1 MKDSF
6 GREINYLRI
15 SVTDRCNFD
24 CLYCSHPVEMLPRE
38 KVLRFED
45 IVVLVRA
52 GKELGINKVRL
63 TGGEPLLRRDI
74 EKLVAMLHDLDVT
87 VHITTNGFMLPRLA
101 KPLKE
106 AGLDG
111 LNVSLD
117 FVDAEKFRQITRGG
131 NLSVVAEGIDKA
143 LQVGLPVKLNTVF
156 TTMHETEDLR
166 GLLDFAKERHV
177 AIRFIELMPK
187 NLASFSSLFR
197 PIGDAKHMIESFT
210 DLKPVGA
217 NGGIGGPAEYFLTDE
232 GVEVGFIGFFSLNQC
247 KQCNRIRVTSS
258 GVVYP
263 CLLRNVKIEAFKSI
277 KQGKEAAKEALLK
290 AIAMKPG
297 AGNPEEVGPD
307 MSEIGG

>member
-45 IVVLVRA
+45 IVALVQA

-63 TGGEPLLRRDI
+63 TGGEPLLRRDV
-74 EKLVAMLHDLDVT
+74 EKLVAMLHELDVT

-101 KPLKE
+101 EPLKE

-117 FVDAEKFRQITRGG
+117 FVDAEKFREITRGG
-131 NLSVVAEGIDKA
+131 DVTMVTEGIDKA

-156 TTMHETEDLR
+156 TAMHETEDLKE
-166 GLLDFAKERHV
+166 LLDFAKERGV

-187 NLASFSSLFR
+187 NLGSFSSLFR
-197 PIGDAKHMIESFT
+197 PIGDAERMIESFT

-217 NGGIGGPAEYFLTDE
+217 NEGIGGPAEYFLTDE

-258 GVVYP
+258 GVIYP
-263 CLLRNVKIEAFKSI
+263 CLLRNVKIEAFESI
-277 KQGKEAAKEALLK
+277 RQGKEAAKEALLK
-290 AIAMKPG
+290 AIAMKPE

>member
-1 MKDSF
+1 MKDNF
-6 GREINYLRI
+6 GREISYLRI

-52 GKELGINKVRL
+52 AKELGINKVRL

-74 EKLVAMLHDLDVT
+74 EKLVAMLHELDVT

-101 KPLKE
+101 EPLKE

-117 FVDAEKFRQITRGG
+117 FVDAEKFREITRGG
-131 NLSVVAEGIDKA
+131 DVTAVTEGIDKA

-156 TTMHETEDLR
+156 TAMHETEDLKE
-166 GLLDFAKERHV
+166 LLDFAEERGV

-187 NLASFSSLFR
+187 NLGSFSSLFR
-197 PIGDAKHMIESFT
+197 RIGDAERMIESFT
-210 DLKPVGA
+210 ELKPVGA
-217 NGGIGGPAEYFLTDE
+217 NVGIGGPAEYFLTDE
-232 GVEVGFIGFFSLNQC
+232 GVEIGFIGFFSLNQC

-258 GVVYP
+258 GVIYP
-263 CLLRNVKIEAFKSI
+263 CLLRNVKIEAFESI
-277 KQGKEAAKEALLK
+277 KQGKETAKEALLK
-290 AIAMKPG
+290 AIEMKPV